1 MAYCFREAAANLS
14 SRRSRRA
21 FLNLTLAVAVFIIAT
36 NEGGNAEERFG
47 TACGIERWDV
57 KVLMDRGAE
66 AAARGPAIDSTVS
79 HLVGL
84 RAPHD
89 PAALTARVGPLETT
103 LWRVRARLIGFRLE
117 PDSDF
122 HLVLADPKT
131 GESIVGEIPAPYC
144 SNFSSGRAFSS
155 ARAAVESLAHHAAER
170 KFWWLDY
177 HGTAPPEV
185 TVTGVGFWDT
195 RHGQRGV
202 SRNGAEL
209 HPVIY
214 ISH

>member
-1 MAYCFREAAANLS
+1 MIAANEPGK
-14 SRRSRRA
+14 A
-21 FLNLTLAVAVFIIAT
+21 A
-36 NEGGNAEERFG
+36 ERFG
-47 TACGIERWDV
+47 TACGVERWDV

-84 RAPHD
+84 RAPAD

-144 SNFSSGRAFSS
+144 TNSSSGKAFAL
-155 ARAAVESLAHHAAER
+155 ARAAVESLGHHAADSR

-177 HGTAPPEV
+177 RGAAPPEV

-209 HPVIY
+209 HPIIY
-214 ISH
+214 ISQ